1 MITPP
6 RPVVPYRIRLEHG
19 SLLAQRLLDRARDQ
33 VLKGLKVEDCY
44 FVPTGIPA
52 LDERI
57 PRWPRISLLL
67 GSDARVKSALLSR
80 IAESSAV
87 AGRPVLWLCAGGY
100 QERALLT
107 ILARRA
113 RIELRRV
120 FVKRDLTSEEWKRL
134 EAATLEVG
142 QLPLTFADAH
152 GAEAEDLET
161 AVCTAIVEGLAPRLV
176 IIDQLNGVP
185 KRALTHLERLSE
197 TVKVPFLLALDT
209 SGTWPTT
216 VPSVWESG
224 LSPGSIA
231 LVFDREIGI
240 DGNPSAG
247 RRDGRRVIR
256 RGAIGRV
263 GPGVILDL
271 DVESLEGV
279 EQPRSARQVGRK
291 EPPQDARRRRQPRA
305 ATVARRRS

>member
-1 MITPP
+1 
-6 RPVVPYRIRLEHG
+6 
-19 SLLAQRLLDRARDQ
+19 
-33 VLKGLKVEDCY
+33 LKVEDCY
-44 FVPTGIPA
+44 VIATGIPA

-57 PRWPRISLLL
+57 PRWPRVSLLL
-67 GSDARVKSALLSR
+67 GSDARLKTALLSR

-113 RIELRRV
+113 RIALKRI
-120 FVKRDLTSEEWKRL
+120 FVTRDLTSEEWKRL
-134 EAATLEVG
+134 EAVSLEVG

-152 GAEAEDLET
+152 GAEAEDLEA
-161 AVCTAIVEGLAPRLV
+161 AVGKAIVEGLGPRLV

-185 KRALTHLERLSE
+185 KRALTQLERLSE
-197 TVKVPFLLALDT
+197 SVKVPFLLALDT
-209 SGTWPTT
+209 GGTWPTT

-224 LSPGSIA
+224 LSPGLIA

-247 RRDGRRVIR
+247 KRDGRRVIR

-263 GPGVILDL
+263 GQGVVLDL

-279 EQPRSARQVGRK
+279 EQPTSTSRVARK
-291 EPPQDARRRRQPRA
+291 KPPQGGTRRRRPRA
-305 ATVARRRS
+305 ATATSSPGL